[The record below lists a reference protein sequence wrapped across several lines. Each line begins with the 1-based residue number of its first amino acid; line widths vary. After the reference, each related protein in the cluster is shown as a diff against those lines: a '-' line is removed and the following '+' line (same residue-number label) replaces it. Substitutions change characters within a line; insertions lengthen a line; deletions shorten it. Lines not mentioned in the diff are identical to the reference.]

1 MSAGPE
7 EGRPDPAVDQLLD
20 GYLVELAQNGTADLD
35 VWAARIARGELRERF
50 RREALA
56 EEFAWRAGRG
66 EAVVLEV
73 FAARLPHEVDRKAF
87 VELVRANRLAEQ
99 ALPPQYAP
107 GALLGDR
114 YRIRSILGRGGMSV
128 VFAAWDQELERDVAI
143 KVFNAQAQAGSA
155 GEWESIARA
164 EAAALA
170 RLDHPNVVRVQDI
183 HRDRAHTY
191 IVMDKVDGIDLARAI
206 DELRR
211 QETEDHADPAQ
222 RPERLRA
229 IVEDALPREGA
240 GRPTLDRIDA
250 KSWPRSVA
258 RILAPVAA
266 GIDVA
271 HRLGQVH
278 RDLKP
283 NNVLLRRGADPVVL
297 DFGLSSRVQP
307 GAEESAVLRGTPEYF
322 APEQARDLKSGSDV
336 RTDVYQL
343 GLVLYEMLS
352 LERAQTREKTEDI
365 LRFLARVSLG
375 PDERVEALSSSV
387 PRALRAICARALSA
401 QVTQRYAA
409 AGEMA
414 RDLERFVAGLPN
426 EHARTGG
433 AHAAWQRATW
443 LVKKPAFAALVLGG
457 LALGGGVWM
466 RADAAGREGSEIFSL
481 FHYSPIAKTP
491 VTIGW
496 LQELLEIPAQSEEE
510 LLGVEIRSPAPTWV
524 YALGVTV
531 DEQGQRGV
539 FPRYPREFGVAESG
553 PREWAF
559 WIEANEP
566 TLIEVYRFNGKDPQ
580 EGVLAITR
588 DERSE
593 PIEQWLATLDAE
605 MRSSKPMKPVP
616 YERAMATFERI
627 ADTKMRGLTE
637 ATQAD
642 REFFKNL
649 VFKRAASEGE
659 SGDGRI
665 KWFQQ
670 ILQVSR
676 KK

>member
-1 MSAGPE
+1 
-7 EGRPDPAVDQLLD
+7 
-20 GYLVELAQNGTADLD
+20 
-35 VWAARIARGELRERF
+35 VWAARLARGELRERF

-191 IVMDKVDGIDLARAI
+191 IVMDRVDGIDLARAI

-211 QETEDHADPAQ
+211 QEIEEHADAAQ

-229 IVEDALPREGA
+229 IVEAALPREGA

-250 KSWPRSVA
+250 KSWPRTVA

-352 LERAQTREKTEDI
+352 LERAQEREKTEDI

-375 PDERVEALSSSV
+375 PDERVEALPPSV

-401 QVTQRYAA
+401 QAAQRYAS

-466 RADAAGREGSEIFSL
+466 RAEAASVWTPPAIL
-481 FHYSPIAKTP
+481 ALHYTP
-491 VTIGW
+491 GAQGADTIGRT
-496 LQELLEIPAQSEEE
+496 QESLRIGKDSATEILGAQ
-510 LLGVEIRSPAPTWV
+510 IDAPSPCVV
-524 YALGVTV
+524 YSIGLTGNARG
-531 DEQGQRGV
+531 ERGV
-539 FPRYPREFGVAESG
+539 YPRK
-553 PREWAF
+553 PRVLNTPRTNDWAF
-559 WIEANEP
+559 VIAEP
-566 TLIEVYRFNGKDPQ
+566 GVVQLESYRFNGEDPE
-580 EGVLAITR
+580 EGVLVLARKDRSDAI
-588 DERSE
+588 ER
-593 PIEQWLATLDAE
+593 WLAQLDAE
-605 MRSSKPMKPVP
+605 SARTGVVKPVP
-616 YERAMATFERI
+616 YERAMAAFEQIAETTLRGAAAEG
-627 ADTKMRGLTE
+627 ADTT
-637 ATQAD
+637 AAD
-642 REFFKNL
+642 VEIFKNF
-649 VFKRAASEGE
+649 VPKSAASEGV
-659 SGDGRI
+659 SRDGRM

-670 ILQVSR
+670 ILRITRQTEGESR
-676 KK
+676 